1 MLAHQRNP
9 PGLIVFVCPAC
20 LKIVSLP
27 DMLSVYVCCALRRG
41 AHTSQ
46 FCKDV
51 TAPLPWRVL
60 NVSMLVKRV
69 VLAICMR
76 T

>member
-1 MLAHQRNP
+1 ML
-9 PGLIVFVCPAC
+9 VCPVC
-20 LKIVSLP
+20 LKSVTLP
-27 DMLSVYVCCALRRG
+27 YMLSVYVCCALRHG
-41 AHTSQ
+41 AETAQ

-51 TAPLPWRVL
+51 TAPSPWSVL
-60 NVSMLVKRV
+60 NVSMLVGWV